1 MNPNYN
7 QTITIYN
14 RIPARDT
21 ASKRD
26 EWNKTVLRGCS
37 WRCTTADTQMKDQQS
52 MMNRNTEE
60 TYTVRIPQ
68 KNPQNPDFRKYAEWK
83 DNPEGSFTISK
94 SDVIIL
100 GECSEEISG
109 VSPNTAAEIL
119 QRYKPDAFLVKSFAD
134 NTSHLVGKHYK
145 VGG

>member
-7 QTITIYN
+7 RTITIYN

-21 ASKRD
+21 VSKRD
-26 EWNKTVLRGCS
+26 EWHKKVLYGCS

-52 MMNRNTEE
+52 MMNRSAEE
-60 TYTVRIPQ
+60 TYTVRIPM
-68 KNPQNPDFRKYAEWK
+68 NPDFRKYVEWK
-83 DNPEGSFTISK
+83 DNPESSFTISK

-100 GECSEEISG
+100 GECHEEITG

-119 QRYKPDAFLVKSFAD
+119 QRYKPDAFLIKSFAD